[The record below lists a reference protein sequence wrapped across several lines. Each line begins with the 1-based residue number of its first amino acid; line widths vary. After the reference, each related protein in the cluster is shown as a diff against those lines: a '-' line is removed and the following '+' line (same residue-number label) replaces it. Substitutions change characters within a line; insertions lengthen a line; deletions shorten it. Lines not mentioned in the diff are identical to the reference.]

1 MMPQHDQRQ
10 RRAPRARGRR
20 PGPFQ
25 SLREWW
31 WNQDRRRHIKQL
43 VTDEYN
49 RAREEVFVIDA
60 LARQLE
66 EIRNLPEVGC

>member
-1 MMPQHDQRQ
+1 MIPHHDQPQ
-10 RRAPRARGRR
+10 RRRRAGRRR

-31 WNQDRRRHIKQL
+31 SDQDRQRHIRQMEADDHRL
-43 VTDEYN
+43 ALGEL
-49 RAREEVFVIDA
+49 FVIDA

-66 EIRNLPEVGC
+66 EIPNLPEVLR